1 MTALFLCSMNRL
13 RSPTAEH
20 VARQLGFEADSAGIA
35 HDADTVVTP
44 EHIMW
49 AEQIFVMENVH
60 KSKLTKKYSH
70 LLKDKK
76 IIVLGIKDDYEC
88 MQPELIEI
96 LEKKLP
102 HFLGSPAY
110 ITDISKKLK
119 M

>member
-20 VARQLGFEADSAGIA
+20 VARELGVEADSAGIA
-35 HDADTVVTP
+35 HDADNVVTS
-44 EHIMW
+44 EQIEW
-49 AEQIFVMENVH
+49 ADQIFVMESTH
-60 KSKLTKKYSH
+60 KSKLTKKFSH

-88 MQPELIEI
+88 MQSELIEI

-102 HFLGSPAY
+102 HFL
-110 ITDISKKLK
+110 DIPQKTTK
-119 M
+119 MRM